1 MTSRRKRIA
10 ILGAGAVGGYVGGHL
25 ARAGEDVC
33 LIDPWPEHVDTINAT
48 GLRLEGT
55 QGGHVVRVKAMHLE
69 AMQALNRAPVDIA
82 ILCTKSF
89 DTEWAT
95 YAMMQYLAPD
105 GFIVSMQNGMNE
117 ERVAAVAGAAR
128 TVGCIVSTISVNCH
142 APGRIK
148 RFQQPGGSKHTVLRV
163 GELHG
168 RITDRARGL
177 ADILGQVDSSAVTPN
192 LWGERW
198 TKLTTNSITHGIL
211 GATGLDN
218 RSVYL
223 ERGTAHRLGIRL
235 AGEAVAVG
243 RALGYQ
249 IGTILGLQPDDWHA
263 AARGDVSALE
273 TVRAGLAEWMTT
285 LTEPSQSSVGR
296 DVTRGRRSEIEYT
309 NGLIAAKGA
318 EVGVPAPTH
327 AALTEIVRRID
338 RGILKPDPM
347 NIEGVLPTDA

>member
-1 MTSRRKRIA
+1 MNAQRKRIA

-25 ARAGEDVC
+25 ARAGEDVR
-33 LIDPWPEHVDTINAT
+33 LIDPWPEHVDTINAS
-48 GLRLEGT
+48 GIRLEGT
-55 QGGHVVRVKAMHLE
+55 QGEHIVQVEAMHLE
-69 AMQALNRAPVDIA
+69 AMQALSRAPVDIA

-95 YAMMQYLAPD
+95 YAMAQYLAPG

-117 ERVAAVAGAAR
+117 EQVAAVAGAAR
-128 TVGCIVSTISVNCH
+128 TVGCIVSTISVNCY

-148 RFQQPGGSKHTVLRV
+148 RFQQPGGSKHTVFRV

-168 RITDRARGL
+168 RVTDRARGL
-177 ADILGQVDSSAVTPN
+177 ADILGQIDSAAVTRN

-249 IGTILGLQPDDWHA
+249 IGTILGLQPDDWYA
-263 AARGDVSALE
+263 AAKGDASALE
-273 TVRAGLAEWMTT
+273 TVRAGLAKWMTT
-285 LTEPSQSSVGR
+285 LIEPSQSSVGR

-309 NGLIAAKGA
+309 NGLIAAKGV
-318 EVGVPAPTH
+318 EVGIPAPTH

-338 RGILKPDPM
+338 RGELKPDPA
-347 NIEGVLPTDA
+347 NIEGVLLADM

>member
-1 MTSRRKRIA
+1 MNSRRKRIA

-25 ARAGEDVC
+25 ARAGEDVR
-33 LIDPWPEHVDTINAT
+33 LIDPWPEHVDTINAS
-48 GLRLEGT
+48 GIRLEGT
-55 QGGHVVRVKAMHLE
+55 QGEHIVQVEAMHLE
-69 AMQALNRAPVDIA
+69 AMQALSRAPVDIA

-95 YAMMQYLAPD
+95 YAMAQYLAPG

-128 TVGCIVSTISVNCH
+128 TVGCIVSTISVNCY

-148 RFQQPGGSKHTVLRV
+148 RFQQPGGSKHTVFRV

-177 ADILGQVDSSAVTPN
+177 ADILGQIDSAAVTQN

-243 RALGYQ
+243 RALGYR
-249 IGTILGLQPDDWHA
+249 IGTILGLQPDDWYA
-263 AARGDVSALE
+263 GAKDDATALE
-273 TVRAGLAEWMTT
+273 TVRAGLAKWTTT
-285 LTEPSQSSVGR
+285 LIEPSQSSVGR

-309 NGLIAAKGA
+309 NGLIAEKGV
-318 EVGVPAPTH
+318 EVGIPAPTH

-338 RGILKPDPM
+338 RGELKPDPA
-347 NIEGVLPTDA
+347 NIEGVLLADM

>member
-1 MTSRRKRIA
+1 MTAGRKRIV
-10 ILGAGAVGGYVGGHL
+10 IFGAGAVGGYVGGHL
-25 ARAGEDVC
+25 ARVGEDVC

-48 GLRLEGT
+48 GLHLEGT
-55 QGGHVVRVKAMHLE
+55 QGEHLVRVPALHLE
-69 AMQALNRAPVDIA
+69 AMQTLSRTPVNIA

-95 YAMMQYLAPD
+95 YAMTQYLAPD
-105 GFIVSMQNGMNE
+105 GFVVSMQNGMNE
-117 ERVAAVAGAAR
+117 EQVAAVAGAAR
-128 TVGCIVSTISVNCH
+128 TVGCIVSTISVNCY

-148 RFQQPGGSKHTVLRV
+148 RFQQPGGSKHTVFRV

-168 RITDRARGL
+168 RVTERASGL
-177 ADILGQVDSSAVTPN
+177 AAILGQIDSAAVTRN

-223 ERGTAHRLGIRL
+223 ERGTAHRLGILL

-249 IGTILGLQPDDWHA
+249 IGTILGLQPDDWYA
-263 AARGDVSALE
+263 AATGDDAALE
-273 TVRAGLAEWMTT
+273 TVRAGLAKWMTT

-318 EVGVPAPTH
+318 EMGVPAPTH
-327 AALTEIVRRID
+327 AALTDIVRRID
-338 RGILKPDPM
+338 CGLLKPDPA
-347 NIEGVLPTDA
+347 NIEGVLANDA

>member
-10 ILGAGAVGGYVGGHL
+10 ILGAGAVGGFVGGHL

-33 LIDPWPEHVDTINAT
+33 LIDPWPEHVDTINAS

-55 QGGHVVRVKAMHLE
+55 QGEHIARVKALHLE
-69 AMQALNRAPVDIA
+69 AMQTLSRAPVDIA

-95 YAMMQYLAPD
+95 YAMAQYLGPD
-105 GFIVSMQNGMNE
+105 GFLVSMQNGMNE
-117 ERVAAVAGAAR
+117 EQIAAIAGAAR
-128 TVGCIVSTISVNCH
+128 TVGCIVSTISVNCY

-148 RFQQPGGSKHTVLRV
+148 RFQQPGGSRHTVFRV

-168 RITDRARGL
+168 RVTDRAIEL
-177 ADILGQVDSSAVTPN
+177 ASILGQIDSAAVTRN

-223 ERGTAHRLGIRL
+223 ERGTAHRLGIKL

-249 IGTILGLQPDDWHA
+249 IGTILGLQANDWYA
-263 AARGDVSALE
+263 AANGDASAIE
-273 TVRAGLAEWMTT
+273 VVRAGLAHWMTT
-285 LTEPSQSSVGR
+285 LIEPSQSSVGR

-309 NGLIAAKGA
+309 NGLIVAKGTQ
-318 EVGVPAPTH
+318 VGVPAPTH

-338 RGILKPDPM
+338 RGVLKPDPA
-347 NIEGVLPTDA
+347 NIEGVLPADA